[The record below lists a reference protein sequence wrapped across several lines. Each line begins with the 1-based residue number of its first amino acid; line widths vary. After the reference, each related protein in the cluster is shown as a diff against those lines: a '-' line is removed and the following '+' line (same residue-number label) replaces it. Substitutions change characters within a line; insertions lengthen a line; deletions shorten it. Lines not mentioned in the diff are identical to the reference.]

1 MNRAG
6 KIGIIGGSGFYGIE
20 GLEMV
25 DEVSLDTP
33 WGKPSDDFTVFQAD
47 GREVVFLPR
56 HGKGHKILPS
66 EINYRANIFGMKT
79 LGVERIISISAVGS
93 YKEHIAPRDIVIV
106 DQFFDRTKKSAEST
120 FFGEGIAGH
129 ISFADP
135 VCPVLSNIIFE
146 TISGNEVK
154 VHNGGIY
161 LNMEGPA
168 FSTKAESM
176 VFKNMGMD
184 VIGMTNLAEARLSR
198 EAEICFATIA
208 LVTDYDAWHEEL
220 EPVSVPEVMKNLSYT
235 AEYVKK
241 NLQTVLKAIPDKRD
255 CVCATSLSTAL
266 ITDKNAIDPKT
277 REKLSLLVAEYL
289 N

>member
-93 YKEHIAPRDIVIV
+93 YKEYIAPRDIVIV

>member
-1 MNRAG
+1 MDRAG

-20 GLEMV
+20 GLERV
-25 DEVSLDTP
+25 DDVSLETP

-129 ISFADP
+129 ISFAEP

-235 AEYVKK
+235 VEYVKK
-241 NLQTVLKAIPDKRD
+241 NLKTVLKSIPDKRD

-266 ITDKNAIDPKT
+266 ITDKNAIDPETK
-277 REKLSLLVAEYL
+277 EKLSLLVAEYL

>member
-1 MNRAG
+1 MDRAK

-20 GLEMV
+20 GLERV
-25 DEVSLDTP
+25 DDVSLDTP

-93 YKEHIAPRDIVIV
+93 YKEYIAPRDIVIV

-241 NLQTVLKAIPDKRD
+241 NLKTVLKAIPDKRD

-266 ITDKNAIDPKT
+266 ITDKNAIDPET

>member
-1 MNRAG
+1 MDRVG

-20 GLEMV
+20 GLERV
-25 DEVSLDTP
+25 NEVSLDTP
-33 WGKPSDDFTVFQAD
+33 WGNPSDDFRIFQAD

-66 EINYRANIFGMKT
+66 EINYRANIFGMKM
-79 LGVERIISISAVGS
+79 LGVERIISVSAVGS
-93 YKEHIAPRDIVIV
+93 YKEEIAPRDIVIV

-120 FFGEGIAGH
+120 FLGEGIAGH
-129 ISFADP
+129 ISFAEP
-135 VCPVLSNIIFE
+135 VCPVLSKIIFK
-146 TISGNEVK
+146 TISGSEVK
-154 VHNGGIY
+154 VHEGGTY

-176 VFKNMGMD
+176 IFKNMGMD

-208 LVTDYDAWHEEL
+208 LVTDYDAWHEES
-220 EPVSVPEVMKNLSYT
+220 EPVSVPEVMKNLNYT
-235 AEYVKK
+235 TEHVKK
-241 NLQTVLKAIPDKRD
+241 KLKTVLKAIPEKRD
-255 CVCATSLSTAL
+255 CVCANSLSTAL
-266 ITDKNAIDPKT
+266 ITDKDAIDTKT
-277 REKLSLLVAEYL
+277 REKLSLLVGKYL

>member
-1 MNRAG
+1 MDRAK

-20 GLEMV
+20 GSESV
-25 DEVSLDTP
+25 DDLSLDTP
-33 WGKPSDDFTVFQAD
+33 WGKPSDDFSIFQAD

-66 EINYRANIFGMKT
+66 EINYRANIFGMKM

-129 ISFADP
+129 IPFAEP
-135 VCPVLSNIIFE
+135 VCPVLSKIIFE

-241 NLQTVLKAIPDKRD
+241 NLKTVLKAIPDKRD

-266 ITDKNAIDPKT
+266 ITDKNAIDPETK
-277 REKLSLLVAEYL
+277 EKLSLLVAEYL

>member
-1 MNRAG
+1 MDRVG

-20 GLEMV
+20 GLDMV
-25 DEVSLDTP
+25 DEISLDTP

-93 YKEHIAPRDIVIV
+93 YKEYIAPRDIVIV

-241 NLQTVLKAIPDKRD
+241 NLKAVLKAIPDKRD

-266 ITDKNAIDPKT
+266 ITDKNAIDPET

>member
-1 MNRAG
+1 MDRAK

-20 GLEMV
+20 GLERV
-25 DEVSLDTP
+25 DDVSLETP

-93 YKEHIAPRDIVIV
+93 YKEYIAPRDIVIV

-129 ISFADP
+129 ISFAEP

-235 AEYVKK
+235 VEYVKK
-241 NLQTVLKAIPDKRD
+241 NLKTVLKSIPDKRD

-266 ITDKNAIDPKT
+266 ITDKNAIDPETK
-277 REKLSLLVAEYL
+277 EKLSLLVAEYL

>member
-1 MNRAG
+1 
-6 KIGIIGGSGFYGIE
+6 
-20 GLEMV
+20 MV